1 VFDALALADGA
12 DRRARITVAHL
23 NIAAADTLYGRTK

>member
-1 VFDALALADGA
+1 LVFDALALADGA

-23 NIAAADTLYGRTK
+23 NIAAATFV